1 MHTRLRN
8 PTGLFVILAGLQLS
22 ACEQPAAPQVVPQPS
37 VEAPTPPAAS
47 VETDCSA
54 PLEDAESTAAAAADA
69 SSPQQLEAEWSV
81 AWELKTK
88 GDHAAAAA
96 KFEAFAYSHPQAARA
111 AEAQVEAANSWINIG
126 FQRRDHG
133 RSNAASQEA
142 FSTALRHL
150 DAVLARQDK
159 AFAARAWYLRG
170 NTKLYA
176 NDLAAAE
183 LEYSEV
189 IRTYLSDQ
197 EWGRRALEKRSE
209 TRRHRLDTAGAI
221 ADLDLY
227 LRTWPTQDAE
237 RTKFLQRTK
246 AYTMALGKPAQPF
259 ASQDWVQG
267 TPMPLEMLLG
277 EVVALYFFST
287 QCSFCDAQR
296 DTVAAWARHL
306 EGKVRFVGVL
316 VPQQDKKSGA
326 IVEPLDVARADVPKK
341 RFDFPVVYDHGLRS
355 AVSFMASKPD
365 MVLLD
370 REGRVRWHDSPKNL
384 QPGTIAAL
392 LAE

>member
-1 MHTRLRN
+1 
-8 PTGLFVILAGLQLS
+8 
-22 ACEQPAAPQVVPQPS
+22 
-37 VEAPTPPAAS
+37 
-47 VETDCSA
+47 
-54 PLEDAESTAAAAADA
+54 LEDAESTAASAADA

-81 AWELKTK
+81 AWDLKTK
-88 GDHAAAAA
+88 GDHAAAAE
-96 KFEAFAYSHPQAARA
+96 KFEAFANSHPQASRA
-111 AEAQVEAANSWINIG
+111 AEAQVEAANSWINVG

-133 RSNAASQEA
+133 RSNAAAQEA

-296 DTVAAWARHL
+296 DTVAAWAKHL

>member
-1 MHTRLRN
+1 M
-8 PTGLFVILAGLQLS
+8 
-22 ACEQPAAPQVVPQPS
+22 
-37 VEAPTPPAAS
+37 
-47 VETDCSA
+47 
-54 PLEDAESTAAAAADA
+54 EDADPTAATAADA
-69 SSPQQLEAEWSV
+69 TTPQRLEAEWSV
-81 AWELKTK
+81 AWDLKTK
-88 GDHAAAAA
+88 GDHAAAAE
-96 KFEAFAYSHPQAARA
+96 KFEAFANSHPQASRA
-111 AEAQVEAANSWINIG
+111 AEAQVEAANSWINVG

-133 RSNAASQEA
+133 RSNAAAQEA

-277 EVVALYFFST
+277 EVVALYFF
-287 QCSFCDAQR
+287 R
-296 DTVAAWARHL
+296 
-306 EGKVRFVGVL
+306 
-316 VPQQDKKSGA
+316 
-326 IVEPLDVARADVPKK
+326 
-341 RFDFPVVYDHGLRS
+341 RS
-355 AVSFMASKPD
+355 AASVMPSATRWRLGPSIWKAKSVSWVCWCRNKT
-365 MVLLD
+365 
-370 REGRVRWHDSPKNL
+370 RR
-384 QPGTIAAL
+384 AAPSSSL
-392 LAE
+392 WM